1 VRLTGRAHD
10 EDKFL
15 EQILANPAVQ
25 AGVAPFLAA
34 LIVAVALS
42 PLRLGGL
49 AAIAAF
55 LVGMHLVTGIQ
66 FTPLTATRKL
76 VLLAVVA
83 AMAGPFLD
91 FVLKPTRFGVVLVAL
106 VAGCGALWALW
117 PVIVQKPA
125 QQAWLMAGSAT
136 VAVAAM
142 VGFAQAWLAA
152 DAIRAGA
159 AALGLGL
166 GAGVAAV
173 LGASL
178 SYGLY
183 GVALGAGAGG
193 FLLPQMIRGKRTA
206 AGATFALPA
215 MTIGGFVAVGAMVLA
230 QLPWYSVLILAL
242 IPAAVRLPGPD
253 SGPVWLQAV
262 VFSLYGFAIAGVAC
276 ALAWP
281 SPQP

>member
-1 VRLTGRAHD
+1 
-10 EDKFL
+10 
-15 EQILANPAVQ
+15 
-25 AGVAPFLAA
+25 
-34 LIVAVALS
+34 
-42 PLRLGGL
+42 
-49 AAIAAF
+49 
-55 LVGMHLVTGIQ
+55 
-66 FTPLTATRKL
+66 
-76 VLLAVVA
+76 
-83 AMAGPFLD
+83 
-91 FVLKPTRFGVVLVAL
+91 
-106 VAGCGALWALW
+106 LW

-253 SGPVWLQAV
+253 NGPVWLQAV